1 MSVILSLIKHTIN
14 FINIIIQKIN
24 FINDYKN
31 SIMLSSRIKDYLNEY
46 ISQEVYVQVAVA
58 KGKNKIS
65 TNAAISKYF
74 ESNHFQGLAEG
85 KPYNTFLDDLKDKC
99 LGKLVNSPMKDSK
112 ADDEI
117 IIELQNKLNTLD
129 IGELNDTYWEVE
141 TGEYLRGADIKE
153 IELERDSLIKFLT
166 SKDEAHDTVST
177 LCKNYEKLCK
187 QKYPEAPL
195 PLEIL

>member
-1 MSVILSLIKHTIN
+1 
-14 FINIIIQKIN
+14 
-24 FINDYKN
+24 
-31 SIMLSSRIKDYLNEY
+31 MLSDKIKEYLNEY

-112 ADDEI
+112 TEDEI
-117 IIELQNKLNTLD
+117 IIELQSKLNTLD
-129 IGELNDTYWEVE
+129 IVQLNDTYWEVE

-153 IELERDSLIKFLT
+153 IELERDTLIKFLT

-177 LCKNYEKLCK
+177 FSKNYEKLCK
-187 QKYPEAPL
+187 QKYTEAPL
-195 PLEIL
+195 PLKMLNI

>member
-1 MSVILSLIKHTIN
+1 
-14 FINIIIQKIN
+14 
-24 FINDYKN
+24 
-31 SIMLSSRIKDYLNEY
+31 MLSDKIKDYLNEY

-74 ESNHFQGLAEG
+74 ESNHFTGLAEG

-112 ADDEI
+112 TEDEI
-117 IIELQNKLNTLD
+117 IIELQRKLNTLKTE
-129 IGELNDTYWEVE
+129 ELNDTYWEVE
-141 TGEYLRGADIKE
+141 TGEYLSGEDIKE
-153 IELERDSLIKFLT
+153 IELERDTLIKFLT
-166 SKDEAHDTVST
+166 SKNEAHDTVNT

-187 QKYPEAPL
+187 KKYPEAPL
-195 PLEIL
+195 PLEILDTKH